1 MMGVP
6 LLSLHDLRAAYG
18 AAQVLHGVNLEVR
31 AGEAVS
37 LMGRNGMGKS
47 TTIKAAL
54 GLVQVTG
61 GRVEVEGRAMRGLRS
76 FRIARQGLGW
86 VPEGR
91 QIFSTLT
98 VRENLVATARAH
110 GPWNLRTIYALF
122 PRLQE
127 RQANMGN
134 QLSGGEQQMLAIARA
149 LMTNPQLLI
158 LDEATEGLAPLI
170 REEIWQIIRQLRGQG
185 QAILVVDK
193 NLRVLAELCDRHVVL
208 EKGRDAWQ
216 GDGAALR
223 AQMETVA
230 RYLSV

>member
-1 MMGVP
+1 MNSFVQV
-6 LLSLHDLRAAYG
+6 AAYHIK
-18 AAQVLHGVNLEVR
+18 QRNVLTADPNNSLYSIQT
-31 AGEAVS
+31 GEIRS
-37 LMGRNGMGKS
+37 QG
-47 TTIKAAL
+47 
-54 GLVQVTG
+54 
-61 GRVEVEGRAMRGLRS
+61 VEVEGRAMRGLRS